1 MVKVTFQSSAQYQ
14 EEILQT
20 TQNPLDIPTQV
31 TTPRCYTYRLI
42 KDKVAWNQLEL
53 IGRRFLGGLFTV
65 LSFSLLYFLTPIV
78 KNLFERTKELKIQAV
93 LTHIRP
99 NNSPQAI
106 LEFPI
111 SDTISSR
118 IYHYAAIEKNKTNDL
133 LIETLSN
140 QLHEKKLKLSEV
152 IQLVNREVEKHFGPI
167 SGENEVKLLLQLTQA
182 LLKTSSQIYT
192 EDEIRQL
199 IQLNKIVNQ
208 ANLTL

>member
-1 MVKVTFQSSAQYQ
+1 MVKVTFQSSAHYQ
-14 EEILQT
+14 DEILQT
-20 TQNPLDIPTQV
+20 TQNPSDIPTQV
-31 TTPRCYTYRLI
+31 TTPRGYTYRLI
-42 KDKVAWNQLEL
+42 KDAVAWNPFEL
-53 IGRRFLGGLFTV
+53 IGRRFLGGLFAV
-65 LSFSLLYFLTPIV
+65 LSFSLLYFLTSTV
-78 KNLFERTKELKIQAV
+78 KNLFEKTKELKIQAV

-99 NNSPQAI
+99 NNSPQAV

-118 IYHYAAIEKNKTNDL
+118 MYQYTTLEKNKTNDL

-152 IQLVNREVEKHFGPI
+152 IQLANREVEKHFGPI
-167 SGENEVKLLLQLTQA
+167 SGENEVRLLLQLTQA

-208 ANLTL
+208 ANLT

>member
-14 EEILQT
+14 DEILQT

-31 TTPRCYTYRLI
+31 TTQRGYTYRLI
-42 KDKVAWNQLEL
+42 KDAAAWNQFEL

-65 LSFSLLYFLTPIV
+65 LSFSLLYFLTPII
-78 KNLFERTKELKIQAV
+78 KNLFERTKELKIQAA

-99 NNSPQAI
+99 ENSPQAV

-118 IYHYAAIEKNKTNDL
+118 IYQCTTLEKNKTNDL

-140 QLHEKKLKLSEV
+140 QLHEKKLKFSEV

-167 SGENEVKLLLQLTQA
+167 SGGNEVRLLLQLTQV
-182 LLKTSSQIYT
+182 LLKTCSQIYT

-199 IQLNKIVNQ
+199 IRLNKIVNH

>member
-31 TTPRCYTYRLI
+31 TTPRGYTYRLI
-42 KDKVAWNQLEL
+42 KDKVAWNQFEL

-99 NNSPQAI
+99 NNSPHAI

-118 IYHYAAIEKNKTNDL
+118 IYQYTALEKNKTNAL
-133 LIETLSN
+133 LIQTLSN
-140 QLHEKKLKLSEV
+140 QLHEKKLKLNEV